1 MTSLVPQNAVQPQ
14 SIEFNDTLNVHLPTV
29 LGLQFKNNMPCKTS
43 QTSQSAG
50 AQVALQ
56 QQQQQ
61 HQEMQLQQQQQ
72 QPTMP
77 SSSPNPNSLLKQQLR
92 AGLKDLID
100 VTLANANPTTTTT
113 TTSLCQQQTAPNT
126 PIPTVSSS
134 HHMDTQEAC
143 SALQSL
149 ATAAERQAAQ
159 NSIQPPSANNLH
171 HQFLLHM
178 AANPIM
184 KSSGEFFQQHQNA
197 LLLREDENNLDL
209 LMDQQSDKSDPEM
222 LTLADENAGL
232 DYSTGNE
239 TSGPLC
245 GNNENLDSST
255 NHNTS
260 SSNPSGHN
268 SSGTPRKSVSGKP
281 VQRRR
286 IRRKA
291 QSSIDD
297 QAEQLT
303 EMSVRGL
310 DLFRYASINE
320 GVYQCTECAKENM
333 QKTFKNKY
341 SFQRHAFLYHEGK
354 HRKVFP
360 CPLCGKEFSRP
371 DKMKNHMKMTHESFA
386 AKDIQNFN
394 PLNYLISAAAAGEIQ
409 ASFPPQCTTSTGGS
423 TTTVTSTT
431 QPLISQLQSSNPALS
446 IMINNNGDNA
456 AEEGLNLSQQQ
467 ECSKENHPHQLQLQD
482 QQQLKFPTD
491 IEIKNEIVISPSPSP
506 PPLIRHQLPT
516 GTSVSLAESSLALMK
531 SVNQNTTATNAQLN
545 AQRLEEVK

>member
-61 HQEMQLQQQQQ
+61 QHQEMQHHQQQ

-431 QPLISQLQSSNPALS
+431 QPLISQLQSSNSALS
-446 IMINNNGDNA
+446 IMINNNGDNT

-467 ECSKENHPHQLQLQD
+467 ESSKENHPHQLQLQD